1 MVKRNPFQAEIMN
14 EWMNR
19 SRRETEDKL
28 DFHLR
33 RKPKGL
39 LSQEVQE
46 NEINKQN

>member
-1 MVKRNPFQAEIMN
+1 
-14 EWMNR
+14 MNR
-19 SRRETEDKL
+19 QRRETEENRQRRETEDKL